1 MQSRLSTCPG
11 RNDEAVCLV
20 YPFERYV
27 QKEGESRKVETQ
39 NERASNDSE
48 PSLERAIIGS
58 NIYNPK

>member
-1 MQSRLSTCPG
+1 MQCSFGTSPRG
-11 RNDEAVCLV
+11 NDEAVCLV
-20 YPFERYV
+20 YPFECHI
-27 QKEGESRKVETQ
+27 QKEGDSRKVETR